1 MVEPA
6 APAFLVPPTPTA
18 WHRLNPLTRLVAATI
33 TAIDA
38 TLLGGVLGPL
48 GLTVVAVLLPAAVAG
63 VLPRLLRVGLILALP
78 LAVSVLIVNLFF
90 FPSGATVLFRIG
102 PITATAEGL
111 AYAVET
117 LVRLV
122 AITGALA
129 LFYLT
134 TPIGS
139 LVVDLERRG
148 VSARVAFVVSASVR
162 TVPAIVERAAQIA
175 DAQRARGLD
184 TEGSPWRR
192 IRGLVP
198 LVGPVLLGSIGDVEE
213 RAMALEARGF
223 SRPGRRSLLWAPGD
237 ATWERVARWLLVL
250 SVPVLVVAGFLGWL
264 G

>member
-1 MVEPA
+1 
-6 APAFLVPPTPTA
+6 
-18 WHRLNPLTRLVAATI
+18 VAATV
-33 TAIDA
+33 TAVNA
-38 TLLGGVLGPL
+38 TILGGVLGPV
-48 GLTVVAVLLPAAVAG
+48 GLTVLAVLLPGALAG
-63 VLPRLLRVGLILALP
+63 VLPRLLRVGFLLALP

-90 FPSGATVLFRIG
+90 FPSGSTVLFRIG

-111 AYAVET
+111 AFAIET

-148 VSARVAFVVSASVR
+148 VSPRVAFVISASVR
-162 TVPAIVERAAQIA
+162 SVPAVLTRAGDIA

-192 IRGLVP
+192 SSARSSSARSGR
-198 LVGPVLLGSIGDVEE
+198 SRNE
-213 RAMALEARGF
+213 RWP
-223 SRPGRRSLLWAPGD
+223 SR
-237 ATWERVARWLLVL
+237 RVASPAR
-250 SVPVLVVAGFLGWL
+250 AGGPCCGHPPIGAASEWHA

>member
-1 MVEPA
+1 
-6 APAFLVPPTPTA
+6 
-18 WHRLNPLTRLVAATI
+18 VAATV
-33 TAIDA
+33 TAVNA
-38 TLLGGVLGPL
+38 TILGGVLGPV
-48 GLTVVAVLLPAAVAG
+48 GLTVFAVLLPGALAG
-63 VLPRLLRVGLILALP
+63 VLPRLLRVGFLLALP
-78 LAVSVLIVNLFF
+78 LAVSVLVVNLFF
-90 FPSGATVLFRIG
+90 FPSGSTVLFRIG

-111 AYAVET
+111 AFAIET

-148 VSARVAFVVSASVR
+148 VSPRLAFVVSASVR
-162 TVPAIVERAAQIA
+162 SVPAVLARAGDIA

-192 IRGLVP
+192 LRGLVP
-198 LVGPVLLGSIGDVEE
+198 LVGPVLLGSIGEVEE

-223 SRPGRRSLLWAPGD
+223 SRPGRRSLLWTPADRGG
-237 ATWERVARWLLVL
+237 ERVARWLMVLTVPALVAARL
-250 SVPVLVVAGFLGWL
+250 AGWL
-264 G
+264 P

>member
-1 MVEPA
+1 M
-6 APAFLVPPTPTA
+6 
-18 WHRLNPLTRLVAATI
+18 AATV
-33 TAIDA
+33 TAVNA
-38 TLLGGVLGPL
+38 TLLGGVIGPI
-48 GLTVVAVLLPAAVAG
+48 GLTLFAVLLPAALAG

-78 LAVSVLIVNLFF
+78 LAISVFVVNLFF
-90 FPSGATVLFRIG
+90 YPSGSTVLFRIG
-102 PITATAEGL
+102 PITATGEGL
-111 AYAVET
+111 TFAIET
-117 LVRLV
+117 LVRLL

-148 VSARVAFVVSASVR
+148 VSPRIAFVVSASVR
-162 TVPAIVERAAQIA
+162 TVPAILERAGQIA

-198 LVGPVLLGSIGDVEE
+198 LVGPVLLGSIGEVED

-223 SRPGRRSLLWAPGD
+223 SRPGRRSLLWAPAD
-237 ATWERVARWLLVL
+237 RTSERVARWLLAL
-250 SVPVLVVAGFLGWL
+250 SVPTLVVARFAGWL
-264 G
+264 P